1 MVVVGSTTDC
11 QDMALSLSFYESVD
25 SSEYAL
31 MHCKVFLLFDMNN
44 KQCIVD
50 TIKLNPTI
58 SGIYNTETLLMECI
72 TVWSSD

>member
-31 MHCKVFLLFDMNN
+31 VHHKVFLLFGMNN

-50 TIKLNPTI
+50 T
-58 SGIYNTETLLMECI
+58 
-72 TVWSSD
+72 